1 MTHALI
7 PEDPGPR
14 TVRKIQ
20 MEDKKAL
27 FASIRKDVN
36 KILAGGG
43 SLEGKL
49 QGIATLLA
57 NEIDY
62 YDWVGF
68 YLVDDM
74 SRNELVLG
82 PYVGAETEHVRIPF
96 GKGICGQAAASGE
109 TIVIQDVTKVTNYL
123 SCAPDVIS
131 EIVVPIFSG
140 GKIVGELDIDS
151 HELGPFSWDDRE
163 LLEYI
168 CLSLSEKW
176 EPANDTA

>member
-1 MTHALI
+1 MD
-7 PEDPGPR
+7 E
-14 TVRKIQ
+14 
-20 MEDKKAL
+20 KKTL
-27 FASIRKDVN
+27 FASIRKDVERLLAAGGSQER
-36 KILAGGG
+36 ILAG
-43 SLEGKL
+43 
-49 QGIATLLA
+49 ICNILA

-68 YLVDDM
+68 YLVEDM
-74 SRNELVLG
+74 DKDELVLG
-82 PYVGAETEHVRIPF
+82 PFVGAETEHVRIPF
-96 GKGICGQAAASGE
+96 GKGICGQAAATGE
-109 TIVIQDVTKVTNYL
+109 TIIIQDVAKVTNYL

-168 CLSLSEKW
+168 CAQLSERW
-176 EPANDTA
+176 EPASDAV

>member
-1 MTHALI
+1 
-7 PEDPGPR
+7 
-14 TVRKIQ
+14 

-27 FASIRKDVN
+27 FARIKTD
-36 KILAGGG
+36 IDTLLATRG
-43 SLEGKL
+43 SLERKL
-49 QGIATLLA
+49 KGITTLLA
-57 NEIDY
+57 NEVDY

-68 YLVDDM
+68 YLVEDM
-74 SRNELVLG
+74 SRDELVLG

-96 GKGICGQAAASGE
+96 GKGICGQAAATGE
-109 TIVIQDVTKVTNYL
+109 TIIIQDVAKVTNYL

-168 CLSLSEKW
+168 CAQLSERW
-176 EPANDTA
+176 EPASDAV